1 MENRK
6 LVKFVILNLF
16 MAIAILPFFANAY
29 SDKTTHPALTDEV
42 VDLFNYYYPNLKLTN
57 AEKEIV
63 KQGSIDE
70 DIPMRWMNHFY
81 DPVYNRGIYGNLT
94 SKQWSQ
100 DTLAQSNK
108 SQGTLSALG
117 YKYFSSE
124 GDYSWDRAVFEYVH
138 GDKNRA
144 LLALGHTLHLIED
157 ATVPDHTRNDG
168 HPPIADMG
176 SPYEGWTSQFSAQNF
191 HLADELI
198 KNNKKPVIFDSLNK
212 YFDELAIYS
221 NNNFFSKDT
230 IFDKEYLLPN
240 IQSVKEER
248 LSDGLM
254 HTFGYN
260 NKNAKLVEI
269 DPEFNFE
276 TGVFTEKY
284 KINDVDNLI
293 LSDYWNLL
301 SSQAVLDGAG
311 VVKLFFNEV
320 EKEKQTLALLNKNKS
335 FFDRVIGAVI
345 GIFVKS
351 NQSAAPGMVVAPEE
365 NNNNVEHRVFNMFNI
380 GDGNASPGPSPA
392 LSPTPQAM
400 QVSAPAPAPTPSP
413 QPTPGVGSQQVA
425 YNGPPYPGF
434 GGGGGG
440 AQTPSVS
447 PSTLGVEELEPTP
460 TPIPT
465 PTPTP
470 EETPTPSL
478 EPTPIP
484 SPEPSPEPSPSPEP
498 TPTPTSLPESQHLD
512 VIINEIAWTGTSKN
526 TSSDE
531 WIELYNNTD
540 REINFGDAEWVLYS
554 ETDNTPSINLSG
566 IIPARGFYLLERTND
581 STIVDILADQIYT
594 GDLNNGG
601 EILALTHAP
610 KQSELATGQA
620 STTIDKTAMC
630 GSGSYKWCPAGDYR
644 YRSMERMDYDVA
656 GTEQSNWWYNNE
668 LISNGIASNGN
679 LVYGTPK
686 ARNSANYLITDANTS
701 VVSSN
706 ITLKKSKSPYFLN
719 NHNLNFQSGAVLTIE
734 PGVVIKF
741 WEAGLNFLDGAKIIS
756 QGTAEEPIVFT
767 HFYDDEYGGDINN
780 DATTSSP
787 TPGSW
792 LGISIGSTAGSG
804 SVFSHS
810 IIRYAGPSTN
820 PIDKRASLVVEEVPV
835 EIRDSVFEYSGI
847 CGLKVSESDSE
858 ISGNI
863 FRNNN
868 NGEDTRGIDSALW
881 IKAGSPI
888 VRSNTFIQNGRGI
901 YLENALALI
910 EENIFKSNNGEAIY
924 SNGALG
930 NFSGNSGSNN
940 FINGIVV
947 FGNITANEAT
957 TTLSAN
963 PLPYVIKRFNATV
976 VPNSALIIPKD
987 IIIKSDKSLNVE
999 GNLLVEGEN
1008 SADVVLTSLYD
1019 DSISGDTN
1027 NDGSATENN
1036 YGLWQGIVLKPGSY
1050 SEIKGAT
1057 FRYANTALTYQNSPI
1072 NLSNIKFEG
1081 NNLAIKAD
1089 AGSVSLTIDAA
1100 TIEFIDNIATTTPPL
1115 W

>member
-6 LVKFVILNLF
+6 LVKFVIFNLF

-42 VDLFNYYYPNLKLTN
+42 VDLFNYYYPNLKLID
-57 AEKEIV
+57 AEKEII

-176 SPYEGWTSQFSAQNF
+176 SPYEGWTSQFTAQNF

-212 YFDELAIYS
+212 YFDELAVYS

-230 IFDKEYLLPN
+230 IFDKEYALP
-240 IQSVKEER
+240 SVKFEREEI
-248 LSDGLM
+248 LKNNKKII
-254 HTFGYN
+254 FAYN
-260 NKNAKLVEI
+260 NDGEKDFRLVARLDAFDWQLI
-269 DPEFNFE
+269 NNDK
-276 TGVFTEKY
+276 KY
-284 KINDVDNLI
+284 FLDDNDNLI

-301 SSQAVLDGAG
+301 SKQAVLDGAG

-320 EKEKQTLALLNKNKS
+320 EKERQTVALLNKNKS
-335 FFDRVIGAVI
+335 FFDRIVGAVI

-351 NQSAAPGMVVAPEE
+351 NQSAAPAMVGAPEASE
-365 NNNNVEHRVFNMFNI
+365 EEGNNNVELPMSNI
-380 GDGNASPGPSPA
+380 EMSNIESPA
-392 LSPTPQAM
+392 PQVSQAT
-400 QVSAPAPAPTPSP
+400 QVSAPASAPSLAP
-413 QPTPGVGSQQVA
+413 QPTQPTQPTPPAGGGIYPQQVA

-434 GGGGGG
+434 GGGG
-440 AQTPSVS
+440 S
-447 PSTLGVEELEPTP
+447 GVEIKSEIQNPKSETNPNDQNSNEENEQIEQIEQVEPLPEPSP
-460 TPIPT
+460 T
-465 PTPTP
+465 
-470 EETPTPSL
+470 
-478 EPTPIP
+478 P
-484 SPEPSPEPSPSPEP
+484 SPEPSPEPSPGPEP
-498 TPTPTSLPESQHLD
+498 SPTPIPTSLPETQPLD
-512 VIINEIAWTGTSKN
+512 VVINEIAWAGTSKN

-540 REINFGDAEWVLYS
+540 REINFGDSEWVLYS
-554 ETDNTPSINLSG
+554 ETGNTPSVNLSG
-566 IIPARGFYLLERTND
+566 IIPAKGFYLLERTND
-581 STIVDILADQIYT
+581 STISDISADQIYT

-601 EILALTHAP
+601 EILALTHA
-610 KQSELATGQA
+610 

-630 GSGSYKWCPAGDYR
+630 GSGNYKWCPAGDYR

-668 LISNGIASNGN
+668 LIRNGTASNGN

-686 ARNSANYLITDANTS
+686 ARNSANYIIGNANTS
-701 VVSSN
+701 VIN
-706 ITLKKSKSPYFLN
+706 YDITLKKSKSPYFVN
-719 NHNLNFQSGAVLTIE
+719 GHTLNFQSGAVLIIE
-734 PGVVIKF
+734 PGVVVKF
-741 WEAGLNFLDGAKIIS
+741 REAGFNFSDGAKIIS
-756 QGTAEEPIVFT
+756 QGTAEEPVVFT
-767 HFYDDEYGGDINN
+767 AFYDDEYGGDINN
-780 DATTSSP
+780 DADASKP
-787 TPGSW
+787 APGAW
-792 LGISIGSTAGSG
+792 PGITIGTTAGNG

-810 IIRYAGPSTN
+810 VIRYAGPSTN
-820 PIDKRASLVVEEVPV
+820 PIDKRASLVVEGVPV
-835 EIRDSVFEYSGI
+835 EISDSVFEYSGTD
-847 CGLKVSESDSE
+847 GLKILNSDSK
-858 ISGNI
+858 ISKNI

-868 NGEDTRGIDSALW
+868 NSAAGTDAGLW
-881 IKAGSPI
+881 IKGGSPI
-888 VRSNTFIQNGRGI
+888 ARNNTFIQNGRGI

-910 EENIFKSNNGEAIY
+910 EENIFESNSGEAIY
-924 SNGALG
+924 SSGVLG
-930 NFSGNSGSNN
+930 NFSGNSGSDN

-947 FGNITANEAT
+947 FGNITASEAT

-963 PLPYVIKRFNATV
+963 PFPYVIKRFNAAV
-976 VPNSALIIPKD
+976 VPNSALIIPKG
-987 IIIKSDKSLNVE
+987 IVIKSDKFLNVE
-999 GNLLVEGEN
+999 GNLLIEGEN
-1008 SADVVLTSLYD
+1008 SADIVLTSFYD

-1027 NDGSATENN
+1027 NDGSATANN
-1036 YGLWQGIVLKPGSY
+1036 HGLWQGIIMKPGSY

-1057 FRYANTALTYQNSPI
+1057 FRYADTALTYQNSPI
-1072 NLSNIKFEG
+1072 NLSNVRFAG

-1089 AGSVSLTIDAA
+1089 AGSVILTIDAA